1 MGGVLVKV
9 DIEKMTAEIS
19 LMENAVYRVIDGKLE
34 KVDVPGNGFG
44 KQVINWQN
52 GKPVYYEISYTV
64 K

>member
-1 MGGVLVKV
+1 
-9 DIEKMTAEIS
+9 MTAEIS

-52 GKPVYYEISYTV
+52 GKPVYYEISYT
-64 K
+64 KK

>member
-1 MGGVLVKV
+1 MKV
-9 DIEKMTAEIS
+9 NPETMTAEIS

-44 KQVINWQN
+44 EQTIIWQN
-52 GKPVYYEISYTV
+52 GKPVLCKISYTV

>member
-44 KQVINWQN
+44 EQTIVWQN
-52 GKPVYYEISYTV
+52 GKPVLYKISYTV